1 MYFKNKKKNLEISK
15 YLNNDE
21 KKFLEELNKSSNNL
35 KTKQLEQNNIL
46 NLPIKIIF
54 DNWKVEMRNIILD
67 LTETISE
74 ITNNNSKYFNDIDNT
89 NEIFKGIYNI
99 CNKLINI
106 FTKEERSIYF
116 GITLII
122 LSMLLYII
130 QITS

>member
-89 NEIFKGIYNI
+89 NEIFKGIFNI
-99 CNKLINI
+99 FNKLINI
-106 FTKEERSIYF
+106 FTKDKRSIYF

>member
-1 MYFKNKKKNLEISK
+1 MYFKKKKKNLEISK

-67 LTETISE
+67 LTEFISD
-74 ITNNNSKYFNDIDNT
+74 IKNNNSKCFNDIDNT
-89 NEIFKGIYNI
+89 NEIFKGIFNI
-99 CNKLINI
+99 FNKLINI
-106 FTKEERSIYF
+106 FTKDKRSIYF

>member
-1 MYFKNKKKNLEISK
+1 MYFKNKKKNLEILK
-15 YLNNDE
+15 YLNKDE
-21 KKFLEELNKSSNNL
+21 KKFLGELNKSSNNI
-35 KTKQLEQNNIL
+35 KTKQSEKNNIL

-54 DNWKVEMRNIILD
+54 YNWKLEMSNIILD
-67 LTETISE
+67 LTEIISE

-99 CNKLINI
+99 FNKLINI

-122 LSMLLYII
+122 FSMLLYII